1 MHSKLKHF
9 YQKTDRYILEKA
21 DSPIL
26 TRKSS
31 QNKMEVMGFKLDEW
45 LYFYGAHSTE
55 QKFEYSLY

>member
-21 DSPIL
+21 DNPIL

-31 QNKMEVMGFKLDEW
+31 QNKMASKPTSGVRRVMLAFCEVTQGVGD
-45 LYFYGAHSTE
+45 T
-55 QKFEYSLY
+55 

>member
-21 DSPIL
+21 DNPIL

-31 QNKMEVMGFKLDEW
+31 QNKMEETGIKLDEW
-45 LYFYGAHSTE
+45 LYF
-55 QKFEYSLY
+55 